1 MMCKINHRWR
11 DMKTCNQLFKYK
23 NTFPSPKFPS
33 DGAVLRRSLG
43 FKNWGVFRISR
54 VYINAG
60 LADEVVFTFPSSFSL
75 FHLFFSHSVSYIFIS
90 YLLSKYVSP
99 TW

>member
-33 DGAVLRRSLG
+33 DGQAVVLYCVDLLASRTGGFLG
-43 FKNWGVFRISR
+43 
-54 VYINAG
+54 
-60 LADEVVFTFPSSFSL
+60 
-75 FHLFFSHSVSYIFIS
+75 
-90 YLLSKYVSP
+90 
-99 TW
+99 

>member
-1 MMCKINHRWR
+1 
-11 DMKTCNQLFKYK
+11 MKTCTQLFKYK
-23 NTFPSPKFPS
+23 NTFPSRKFPS
-33 DGAVLRRSLG
+33 DGQAMGAVLRGSLG
-43 FKNWGVFRISR
+43 FKNWRVFRISR

-60 LADEVVFTFPSSFSL
+60 LADEVVFTFPSFFSL
-75 FHLFFSHSVSYIFIS
+75 FHLFFSHSISYIFIS